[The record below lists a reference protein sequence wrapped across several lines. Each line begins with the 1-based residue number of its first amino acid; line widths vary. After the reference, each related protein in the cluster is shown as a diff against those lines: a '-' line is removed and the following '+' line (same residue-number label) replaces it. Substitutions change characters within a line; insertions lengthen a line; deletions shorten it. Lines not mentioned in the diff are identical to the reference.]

1 MRFINLLVV
10 IFFFA
15 TSPALD
21 IFHTGTNDQQWSLV
35 ASVVLGCS
43 LYALLKCKQLDLSAA
58 VLEKICIFITT
69 YICIYAYSFY
79 FINPTSLIGPFE
91 NPNVLSIHLCLLLP
105 FVHNY
110 AQGLNGQKKH
120 FIQIIELVSII
131 TIILTM
137 CRAGWICLII
147 FATCCIAKGKWKI
160 LSISFFIPIAILL
173 GTNFKQGSTQGRSF
187 ILHNTIDIIKEAP
200 FLGHGINGFDT
211 QYMPRQAEYFMTH
224 HDDQLEMLA
233 SDIHHPLNEFL
244 LWGVNHGL
252 IGILM
257 LLAIL
262 FMPIFW
268 KRERYKNSPLWIC
281 LCLLIIFCLFSYPL
295 SYPLPWIFIL
305 LSWME
310 ILKPQ
315 VEKFFVRFRK
325 PCIILASMLLFI
337 SLGYTTLILTW
348 GYASREAREN
358 KRSAEM
364 MPVYRKLYPYLSWR
378 GIFLYNFAI
387 ESFYAHRDKQAYFL
401 AEKCRERYVSYDL
414 TLLEGD
420 ICRYMKNYSEA
431 LKHYDEASYMCPV
444 RFAPLCEKWKVY
456 IAIDEAE
463 LAKTQANTIMHKEI
477 KIYSQEIT
485 EMKNEIKEYYDNE
498 K

>member
-1 MRFINLLVV
+1 MKSPHFLAATLLL
-10 IFFFA
+10 A
-15 TSPALD
+15 TSPAFN
-21 IFHTGTNDQQWSLV
+21 IFYTGTNDQQWSLV
-35 ASVVLGCS
+35 ACVTFGYII
-43 LYALLKCKQLDLSAA
+43 YALKQKQLGLSIAA
-58 VLEKICIFITT
+58 LNKICMLITA
-69 YICIYAYSFY
+69 YICIYTYSYY

-211 QYMPRQAEYFMTH
+211 QYMPRQASYFITH
-224 HDDQLEMLA
+224 HDEQLEMLA

-244 LWGVNHGL
+244 LWGVNFG
-252 IGILM
+252 IVGILI

-262 FMPIFW
+262 FIPIIW
-268 KRERYKNSPLWIC
+268 RKRLYQQNRPLWTC
-281 LCLLIIFCLFSYPL
+281 LCMLIIFCLFSYPL
-295 SYPLPWIFIL
+295 SYPLPWIFVL
-305 LSWME
+305 LSWVE

-315 VEKFFVRFRK
+315 IEKFIAHCRK
-325 PCIILASMLLFI
+325 ICVISTLLLLIISF
-337 SLGYTTLILTW
+337 GYTAMSLTW
-348 GYASREAREN
+348 GYASREAKEN

-364 MPVYRKLYPYLSWR
+364 MPIYKMLYPYLSWR
-378 GIFLYNFAI
+378 GVFLYDFAI

-401 AEKCRERYVSYDL
+401 AEKCRECYVSYDL
-414 TLLEGD
+414 SLLQGD
-420 ICRYMKNYSEA
+420 ICRYMKKHDEA
-431 LKHYDEASYMCPV
+431 LIHYDEASYMCPV
-444 RFAPLCEKWKVY
+444 RFAPLYEKWKVY
-456 IAIDEAE
+456 VDIGETLQART
-463 LAKTQANTIMHKEI
+463 LADTIMHKEI

-485 EMKNEIKEYYDNE
+485 KMITEIKEYYDKE